1 MRRDPLAALAR
12 LRRLESDEARR
23 VLGEANSR
31 LMAAEL
37 RAAAAVAALR
47 LERQPGG
54 EADYGQWLARGV
66 AERDRAIRAAG
77 FADES
82 ATIARQ
88 GLAECRAAERAL
100 EHLREARA
108 EAARRQAARR
118 SQSVLDEAA
127 ARLALRE

>member
-23 VLGEANSR
+23 VLGEANAR
-31 LMAAEL
+31 LMAAEA
-37 RAAAAVAALR
+37 RAVAAGAALR
-47 LERQPGG
+47 LEGQPGR
-54 EADYGQWLARGV
+54 EEEYGRWLARGL

-88 GLAECRAAERAL
+88 GLVECRAAERAL
-100 EHLREARA
+100 EHLRGARA

-118 SQSVLDEAA
+118 SQSLLDDAA
-127 ARLALRE
+127 ARLALRG